1 MCSGD
6 EQNNVRGRTQ
16 MNTLTQK
23 SVLVLVASLSLI
35 SLAAVPASAAEN
47 KLMLVSPGLDPDFAP
62 EFELPRFGFSSFN
75 IGGVGERVTYVRW
88 GGLASQ
94 FGLEPG
100 DIVLSMND
108 VRLTYHGS
116 WNDALRHAILEHDG
130 LVSLRIRDVR
140 TGLVAR
146 RQMFVGGAGPIVHH
160 YNHDGN
166 AGPIAT
172 HSHQHL
178 NIAPTGPNTLK
189 STIGGDRRLESNRL
203 RITAKLAE

>member
-1 MCSGD
+1 MK
-6 EQNNVRGRTQ
+6 
-16 MNTLTQK
+16 TLTQK
-23 SVLVLVASLSLI
+23 SVLVLVASLSLV
-35 SLAAVPASAAEN
+35 SLAAVPASAEN
-47 KLMLVSPGLDPDFAP
+47 KLMLVSPGADPGFVP

-130 LVSLRIRDVR
+130 WVSLRIRDVR

-146 RQMFVGGAGPIVHH
+146 RQMFVGGGMGPIVEH
-160 YNHDGN
+160 YNYGGN
-166 AGPIAT
+166 VGPITT
-172 HSHQHL
+172 HNHKHL
-178 NIAPTGPNTLK
+178 NIAPIGPNTLK